1 MFQLGV
7 GNRPECELVK
17 ALRTAGIEDRGA
29 LRSVELKDEIFQ
41 LVDESVITFSAISA
55 KCLSSMTGKTYLH
68 GQKNLQS
75 NDCEKSPGA
84 GPLPRL
90 TFAPEVVG
98 SGPFQSASEE
108 RWTTAQKLTRSINSD
123 IFVNTEVMK
132 YGT

>member
-1 MFQLGV
+1 MNIGMFQLGV

-68 GQKNLQS
+68 GQETPNRITVR
-75 NDCEKSPGA
+75 NRPGRGFCPA
-84 GPLPRL
+84 
-90 TFAPEVVG
+90 
-98 SGPFQSASEE
+98 
-108 RWTTAQKLTRSINSD
+108 
-123 IFVNTEVMK
+123 
-132 YGT
+132 